1 MDATTRLTA
10 IEEIKQLKARY
21 FLGVDTQ
28 DWDLFRR
35 EIFVEDTSFQL
46 SEFREEPYRG
56 MEEVLGMFREGL
68 AGKYSVHHGH
78 MPIIGIAS
86 DITATGLWA
95 MEDRIYLADSGAAQG
110 TLVLHGFGHYRE
122 TYVRMDAGWRIESIR
137 LTRLRLETRT
147 VAVP

>member
-1 MDATTRLTA
+1 MDATQRLAA
-10 IEEIKQLKARY
+10 IEEIKQLKAKY

-35 EIFVEDTSFQL
+35 EIFVEETSFQL

-56 MEEVLGMFREGL
+56 METVLGMFGEGL

-78 MPIIGIAS
+78 MPIVDITS
-86 DITATGLWA
+86 DTTATGLWA
-95 MEDRIYLADSGAAQG
+95 MEDRIYLSGDGAAQG

-122 TYVRMDAGWRIESIR
+122 TYVKRDAGWRIETIR

-147 VAVP
+147 VA